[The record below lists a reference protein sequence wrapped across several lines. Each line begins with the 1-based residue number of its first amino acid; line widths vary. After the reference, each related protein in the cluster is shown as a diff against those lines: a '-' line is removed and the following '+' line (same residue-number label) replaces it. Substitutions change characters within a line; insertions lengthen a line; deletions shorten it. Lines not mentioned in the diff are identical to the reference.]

1 MSTFKTRSRTVFALA
16 AALAGLSTAAAA
28 AEPSFRFHAGDL
40 SAPAALYERMADAA
54 AAACQSPGRKGLWS
68 IRAEKACADR
78 LLDDFVAG
86 AASPSL
92 TAVHEQSS
100 RDRLAGLR

>member
-1 MSTFKTRSRTVFALA
+1 MTTLKNSSRLAIAA
-16 AALAGLSTAAAA
+16 AALAAFSTAASAG
-28 AEPSFRFHAGDL
+28 EVSFRFHADDL
-40 SAPAALYERMADAA
+40 TAPADLYERMADAA
-54 AAACQSPGRKGLWS
+54 AAACESSGRKGLWS
-68 IRAEKACADR
+68 IRAEKDCAAD

-100 RDRLAGLR
+100 RERLAGLR